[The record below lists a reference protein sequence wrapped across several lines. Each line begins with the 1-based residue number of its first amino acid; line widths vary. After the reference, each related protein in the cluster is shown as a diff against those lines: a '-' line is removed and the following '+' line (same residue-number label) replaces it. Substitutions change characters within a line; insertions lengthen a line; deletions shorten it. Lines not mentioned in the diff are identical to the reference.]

1 MVRELTDSQLAMQA
15 RRLMVELVRRNQVR
29 MATPAGMVPVRQVS
43 ISREDGKPTLVL
55 AWAGNA
61 SPE

>member
-29 MATPAGMVPVRQVS
+29 MVTPAGTVPVKHVT
-43 ISREDGKPTLVL
+43 ISREDGRPTLVV
-55 AWAGNA
+55 AA
-61 SPE
+61 